1 MSVGDRVPDRVP
13 SVANSDPAM
22 IVGLLAVIYAVYLIA

>member
-1 MSVGDRVPDRVP
+1 MSVSDRVPDRVS

-22 IVGLLAVIYAVYLIA
+22 IVGRLAVIYAIR